1 MRETRPVEA
10 KQWNDR
16 LEDITRYLSKLERFR
31 LQIDRDIDLL
41 QTQLPQMNGY
51 TDPEAL
57 VIKLSVQRQLE
68 YEEKLARQLLEHLQ
82 GECARLEIPIA
93 GELMMQAPTYTLSSQ
108 QNATPLQ

>member
-57 VIKLSVQRQLE
+57 VIKLSVQRQPE
-68 YEEKLARQLLEHLQ
+68 DEEKLARQLRQHLQ
-82 GECARLEIPIA
+82 ELAARLERPIPGA
-93 GELMMQAPTYTLSSQ
+93 LMVQAPS
-108 QNATPLQ
+108 

>member
-31 LQIDRDIDLL
+31 QQIDRDIQML
-41 QTQLPQMNGY
+41 QTELPQTRGY

-68 YEEKLARQLLEHLQ
+68 HEEKLARQLLEHLQ
-82 GECARLEIPIA
+82 EECARLEIPIA
-93 GELMMQAPTYTLSSQ
+93 GELLMQAAASTFISPQRTTS
-108 QNATPLQ
+108 LQ